1 MLNMLEQAVAGKHVA
16 PERWRLLVGLSA
28 LAVLLG
34 IVIGQERWLYLPVIA
49 LVPLLFFWPV
59 EIGMGAL
66 AILLP
71 FEHIALMSERALASL
86 ALVLAVCVLCGVG
99 LLSARLQP
107 PSTAAKW
114 WALFLAWTMAST
126 LWAIQPQTSLAIL
139 HLVPMFLIF
148 YLAASTF
155 RMSEKEFDWIVS
167 ATILAGGAAAI
178 LSIYE
183 FYNGMIIASHQVRAT
198 LVAGDVEANPNRF
211 AIRLL
216 LPLSFTIA
224 RIVSARQW
232 WSRLVALVFMA
243 ILSWALILTMS
254 RGTLLAAVVIIL
266 IFVLRAKLLRRR
278 FVLVA
283 LTAVVLAAAM
293 PEGLALRLRNS
304 ATDRGA
310 GRLDIWAV
318 GLTAL
323 EHRPV
328 IGAGFNNFS
337 KAYTEY
343 AGYAPH
349 FAKIAN
355 DAHNIYLAISVEEG
369 MIGLIL
375 FLIALKM
382 QFNTVSKCRNQLEG
396 TRIMLVSCEAAFC
409 GVLVAGLF
417 GMIIWDKT
425 FWFTLACLVLA
436 TTVQLNS
443 GSRQRAF
450 GRGGQSI

>member
-1 MLNMLEQAVAGKHVA
+1 MLDMLEQAIARKHIA
-16 PERWRLLVGLSA
+16 PERWKLLVSLCA

-34 IVIGQERWLYLPVIA
+34 IVIGREQWLYLPVIA

-59 EIGMGAL
+59 EIALGAL
-66 AILLP
+66 AMLVP
-71 FEHIALMSERALASL
+71 FEHIAMMSQRALATF

-126 LWAIQPQTSLAIL
+126 LWAIQPEASLAIL

-155 RMSEKEFDWIVS
+155 RISEKEFNWIMS
-167 ATILAGGAAAI
+167 ASILAGGAAAI

-198 LVAGDVEANPNRF
+198 LVAGDIEANPNRF

-216 LPLSFTIA
+216 LPLSFAIA
-224 RIVSARQW
+224 RVVSARQW
-232 WSRLVALVFMA
+232 WSRLIALAFMA
-243 ILSWALILTMS
+243 LLSWALILTMS
-254 RGTLLAAVVIIL
+254 RGTLLAAAVIVL
-266 IFVLRAKLLRRR
+266 VFVLRTKLLRRR
-278 FVLVA
+278 IALIA
-283 LTAVVLAAAM
+283 LTAVVLAAAT
-293 PEGLALRLRNS
+293 PEGLVLRLKNS

-310 GRLDIWAV
+310 GRLDIWTV

-328 IGAGFNNFS
+328 MGAGFNNFS

-349 FAKIAN
+349 FTKIAN

-369 MIGLIL
+369 IVGLVL

-382 QFNTVSKCRNQLEG
+382 QFSTVSKYRSPVEG

-409 GVLVAGLF
+409 AVLVAGFF
-417 GMIIWDKT
+417 GTIIWDKT
-425 FWFTLACLVLA
+425 FWFSLVCLVLA
-436 TTVQLNS
+436 TTFQSNN
-443 GSRQRAF
+443 GSPQPAF
-450 GRGGQSI
+450 IRGGQSK